1 MRDVLRRV
9 FRSAATGP
17 KPCGVAI
24 CMTTLLLF
32 SSNHVDAQ
40 VTTAT
45 LVGLVR
51 DNSAAV
57 IPGANVVAT
66 NEGTG
71 VTRESVTDA
80 NGEVVLSAL
89 PAGTYTVRIELAG
102 FKTISQRGIQLGAG
116 QTVRQTFTLE
126 VGAMSE
132 TVTVT
137 GEAPLLQTAMSL
149 QADSLG
155 SQEVREL
162 PVNRRNIQNLIGL
175 TAGVVITGTGAAG
188 GSGGVQM
195 NGVASGGTGITVDGT
210 EANSNPE
217 GRSLTQYGS
226 ENQISVMS
234 LDSIAEV
241 QIVKGVLPAE
251 YGGVA
256 GGQINVISRSGTNNF
271 NGSTFYSG
279 QNERWN
285 ARDFFSTAPHP
296 VGHFNQYGGT
306 LGGPVMRNKVFFFG
320 TYEGYREKV
329 ELNLNTTVPYQAVRD
344 EVLRAL
350 PQPETKI
357 ALDTLYLPTEP
368 IVSATGVVNP
378 QVGRWRGLGVRKRS
392 ENHVVAKTDL
402 AVFNGA
408 NLTFTYTRLRPFSLD
423 PRPNP
428 NGANDR
434 EFPNRQDRIAAQYVM
449 TRGAW
454 VSESR
459 VGWNKAYLARLDKFL
474 SVIGPNQPAE
484 IMPYGRRVASFS
496 ISGLFGT
503 AHSEILQMAGTAYSL
518 EQKFSR
524 GFQRHLVKT
533 GFRFLRET
541 GSHINPED
549 PAFTYQT
556 YADLLANV
564 VNSHNTTYG
573 APPHGSRMDQYGAFI
588 QDDWRLGSNFV
599 LNLGLRWDY
608 YGVAKVYATTPVPVE
623 LVNLENPTDLRRLD
637 FGPKRDPLH
646 PYEPDGNNVGP
657 RVGFAWRLGSNEATV
672 VRGGLG
678 YLYSPTLPMT
688 VRQAVNHPTIP
699 YRVVYNRTESAA
711 RNVRWPM
718 YTDDALPLAQA
729 DSAGRAAV
737 FSLINTNIGAPYTI
751 QSMASVQRAFG
762 RTMAAEI
769 GYIRT
774 DGNDFPLQ
782 RQFTQAFDRETGL
795 RPNPVLGAPGGYY
808 VDSSQTMVYN
818 GLQTS
823 LRRRFSDRY
832 SWDIN
837 YTLSKSESTQ
847 GGDLSVYYI
856 TSYNAMQ
863 DFWNPERDY
872 GPSTNDIRHRFN
884 ASFIYELPGMG
895 GSQRVLN
902 GLLGGWQISG
912 IVQARSGGALVVT
925 QPSGIGNSRPD
936 VAPGVDLVVADWHDS
951 CAASGCSYLNTAGFV
966 RVPVSSVTNATLR
979 PGTYMPGMVRG
990 PSDFNLHTTLAKSF
1004 SVGAQKRLQV
1014 RGDVFNLLNWK
1025 NYNNPQTNMNNADFG
1040 RITGAGRARVF
1051 QFGARLTF

>member
-1 MRDVLRRV
+1 MHKAPRI
-9 FRSAATGP
+9 FFAT
-17 KPCGVAI
+17 A
-24 CMTTLLLF
+24 LLL
-32 SSNHVDAQ
+32 SIPLAHVYGQ

-51 DNSAAV
+51 DSSAAV
-57 IPGANVVAT
+57 IPGATVVAT
-66 NEGTG
+66 HEGTG
-71 VTRESVTDA
+71 VSREGVTDA
-80 NGEVVLSAL
+80 NGEFVFSAL
-89 PAGTYTVRIELAG
+89 PSGPYSVRIELTG
-102 FKTISQRGIQLGAG
+102 FKTLQQRGMELGAG
-116 QTVRQTFTLE
+116 QTVRQTFSLE
-126 VGAMSE
+126 VGALAE
-132 TVTVT
+132 TVTVA
-137 GEAPLLQTAMSL
+137 GEAPLVQTAMSL

-162 PVNRRNIQNLIGL
+162 PVNRRNLQNLIGL

-188 GSGGVQM
+188 TSGGVQM

-271 NGSTFYSG
+271 SGSAFFST
-279 QNERWN
+279 QNEKWN
-285 ARDFFSTAPHP
+285 ARDFFSTSQQP
-296 VGHFNQYGGT
+296 VGTFRQYGGT
-306 LGGPVMRNKVFFFG
+306 LGGPVLRNKVFFFG
-320 TYEGYREKV
+320 TYEGYRETV
-329 ELNLNTTVPYQAVRD
+329 QLNLNTTVPYQAVRD

-350 PQPETKI
+350 PYPETRI
-357 ALDTLYLPTEP
+357 AMDTLHLPTEP
-368 IVSATGVVNP
+368 ILSAGGVVNP
-378 QVGRWRGLGVRKRS
+378 QVGRWRGLGTRRRS
-392 ENHVVAKTDL
+392 ENHVVAKADM

-408 NLTFTYTRLRPFSLD
+408 NLTFTYTRLRPFTLE

-428 NGANDR
+428 DGVNDR

-503 AHSEILQMAGTAYSL
+503 AHSEILDMAGTAYSF

-524 GFQRHLVKT
+524 GYQRHLVKA
-533 GFRFLRET
+533 GFRFMRET

-556 YADLLANV
+556 YPELLSNV

-588 QDDWRLGSNFV
+588 QDDWRLGNNFV

-608 YGVAKVYATTPVPVE
+608 YGVAEVFATTPVPVE
-623 LVNLENPTDLRRLD
+623 LVNLENPTDLRALN
-637 FGPKRDPLH
+637 FGPKRDPLK
-646 PYEPDGNNVGP
+646 PYEPDGNNFGP
-657 RVGFAWRLGSNEATV
+657 RVGFAWTLGPDEATV

-737 FSLINTNIGAPYTI
+737 FSLIDTNISAPYTI
-751 QSMASVQRAFG
+751 QSMISVQRAFG
-762 RTMAAEI
+762 RTMAAEV
-769 GYIRT
+769 GYLRT

-782 RQFTQAFDRETGL
+782 RQFTQAFDRQTGL
-795 RPNPVLGAPGGYY
+795 RPNPAIGSPGGYY

-832 SWDIN
+832 SWDVN
-837 YTLSKSESTQ
+837 YTLGKSESTQ

-856 TSYNAMQ
+856 TSFNNIQ
-863 DFWNPERDY
+863 DFWNPELDY
-872 GPSTNDIRHRFN
+872 GPSTNNVRHRVN
-884 ASFIYELPGMG
+884 ASFIYELPTMLDG
-895 GSQRVLN
+895 QRVLK
-902 GLLGGWQISG
+902 GLVGGWQISG
-912 IVQARSGGALVVT
+912 ILQARSGTALVIT

-936 VAPGVDLVVADWHDS
+936 VAPGVDLVVANWQDT
-951 CAASGCSYLNTAGFV
+951 CNASGCNYLNTAGFV
-966 RVPVSSVTNATLR
+966 RVPVSPVTNATVR
-979 PGTYMPGMVRG
+979 PGNYMPEMVRG
-990 PSDFNLHTTLAKSF
+990 PGEFNLNTTLAKSF
-1004 SVGAQKRLQV
+1004 SLGAGTRLQV
-1014 RGDVFNLLNWK
+1014 RADVFNLLNRK
-1025 NYNNPQTNMNNADFG
+1025 NYTTANNPQTNMNNADFG
-1040 RITGAGRARVF
+1040 RITGAARARVF